1 MDRSLGTR
9 ILLIVVGLVAL
20 GFGIFTG
27 YLHGWQLDI
36 VSTLTIVVG
45 VVLVLVGAFAR
56 TTDRLRK
63 SVHSRHL

>member
-9 ILLIVVGLVAL
+9 IFLIVVGVAAL
-20 GFGIFTG
+20 GFGIVTE
-27 YLHGWQLDI
+27 YSHGWQLDI
-36 VSTLTIVVG
+36 VSTLTIVAG
-45 VVLVLVGAFAR
+45 VVLVLVGAFAK